1 MSIIFW
7 SNLGQPK
14 PSSFFHTKYKEKLT
28 LLVFALSPAYLSIF
42 FLKIEI
48 KLKVEQLPRLKFDQI
63 KNGRVL
69 PAFIGTA
76 PSRQSRRDLSNFRYL
91 CTLSPIFTLSPLS
104 VVRLSARER
113 SWSSDFISW
122 GARRIDLFFSFSEP
136 LIVLGVRLGFHMR
149 EKKEKVTFNWSLRSK
164 DGIN

>member
-1 MSIIFW
+1 MAICWSI
-7 SNLGQPK
+7 N
-14 PSSFFHTKYKEKLT
+14 FFHIEYKEKLT

-63 KNGRVL
+63 KSGRVL

-91 CTLSPIFTLSPLS
+91 CTLSNFYSLATISRE
-104 VVRLSARER
+104 VVSQREKLVLWFYFEGSEANR
-113 SWSSDFISW
+113 FVV
-122 GARRIDLFFSFSEP
+122 SFSEP

-149 EKKEKVTFNWSLRSK
+149 EKKEKGHL
-164 DGIN
+164 